1 MFSIDV
7 VAPAS
12 KDLRGKQKH
21 KKWSHQ
27 EHWSGSGEHSGHQ
40 EDTSWEKRL
49 KQPIIGFQPDVAT
62 SLGNIS
68 APNESRLLQP
78 FLLAGPPYPD
88 GNCFEARGS
97 SKADALKDQFLKV
110 EDSLN
115 SALQANMKLVEDNK
129 NLKDQE
135 TKEVNAEKEQIQQK
149 AFDNVYNTHKADFDH
164 CHRQMLHMCDVSEP
178 GVFDIKK
185 DAYEGGLV
193 LIDEIMKEDVAPSHP
208 RIMTL
213 AKEPQVKG
221 AEDRADKA

>member
-1 MFSIDV
+1 MFSTDV

-78 FLLAGPPYPD
+78 LLLAGPPYPD
-88 GNCFEARGS
+88 GNCFEARVS
-97 SKADALKDQFLKV
+97 S
-110 EDSLN
+110 
-115 SALQANMKLVEDNK
+115 
-129 NLKDQE
+129 
-135 TKEVNAEKEQIQQK
+135 AE
-149 AFDNVYNTHKADFDH
+149 
-164 CHRQMLHMCDVSEP
+164 
-178 GVFDIKK
+178 
-185 DAYEGGLV
+185 
-193 LIDEIMKEDVAPSHP
+193 
-208 RIMTL
+208 
-213 AKEPQVKG
+213 
-221 AEDRADKA
+221 